1 MGLDQTCSPRRAG
14 RIVMFMVAIIA
25 AVFLVGAVFAIIVTR
40 KNHAARAG
48 QSGLAESNE
57 QTHGNS
63 GPKLGRSHT
72 GAD

>member
-1 MGLDQTCSPRRAG
+1 
-14 RIVMFMVAIIA
+14 MFMVAIIL
-25 AVFLVGAVFAIIVTR
+25 AVLLVAGVFAVVVSR

-48 QSGLAESNE
+48 QSGIAESNE

-63 GPKLGRSHT
+63 GPTLGRSHT